1 MAMKETERDA
11 PGSSA
16 ALASPAFM
24 LQGVV
29 PLPTPLRLKDGDA
42 KENWRRW
49 KQLWEVVSGLKS
61 QPKAYRFAT
70 FVTCVGH
77 EALDLCD
84 AMQFESERDKTDI
97 DKILEALEG
106 HVMGLVNITYERF
119 LFNKRDQQQ
128 GESFNDYLTTL
139 KGMIRTC
146 EYGMMAEELLRDRL
160 ICGIKEDGFRK
171 TLLQK
176 RNLTFTMCTDICRMA
191 EVATKQMKS
200 IAETD
205 TGMVQVVRRQ
215 DQDSQ
220 SKGYVKRQE
229 QRQIN
234 CHYCGNRHLRGKD
247 KCPAFGKECQLCGK
261 WNHVASVCRSRTASK
276 VHAVSTT
283 VEEEELMTVD
293 VNPECVATVSG
304 GSPTKIYVKLI
315 VQGKQVT
322 FQLDT
327 GATCNILS
335 SSDLPP
341 GVEIVPTMQKLTLF
355 DASLLQPLGKCHV
368 KVMNPKNGNR
378 YKGEFVVVDKSST
391 SLLGARSIQQM
402 SLMTVRY
409 DNILQVTQ
417 TDINKT
423 ARDLQSP
430 LTLAQV
436 LYQYNEVF
444 DNKLGTL
451 PGQIHLEV
459 DQSITPM
466 QEPVRRVPVA
476 VKETLIKEIEDMEK
490 DGVIKKVDEPTDWIS
505 PLVIVKKPN
514 GRLRICMDPKQLN
527 RALKRAHYLTVTVDE
542 ILPQLSKAKVFSV
555 CDVKSG
561 FWHVVLDEESSY
573 LTTFGTPIGR
583 LLV

>member
-1 MAMKETERDA
+1 MC
-11 PGSSA
+11 SH
-16 ALASPAFM
+16 
-24 LQGVV
+24 
-29 PLPTPLRLKDGDA
+29 
-42 KENWRRW
+42 
-49 KQLWEVVSGLKS
+49 
-61 QPKAYRFAT
+61 
-70 FVTCVGH
+70 C
-77 EALDLCD
+77 
-84 AMQFESERDKTDI
+84 
-97 DKILEALEG
+97 
-106 HVMGLVNITYERF
+106 
-119 LFNKRDQQQ
+119 
-128 GESFNDYLTTL
+128 
-139 KGMIRTC
+139 IR
-146 EYGMMAEELLRDRL
+146 
-160 ICGIKEDGFRK
+160 
-171 TLLQK
+171 
-176 RNLTFTMCTDICRMA
+176 
-191 EVATKQMKS
+191 
-200 IAETD
+200 
-205 TGMVQVVRRQ
+205 
-215 DQDSQ
+215 
-220 SKGYVKRQE
+220 GY
-229 QRQIN
+229 
-234 CHYCGNRHLRGKD
+234 
-247 KCPAFGKECQLCGK
+247 
-261 WNHVASVCRSRTASK
+261 
-276 VHAVSTT
+276 
-283 VEEEELMTVD
+283 
-293 VNPECVATVSG
+293 
-304 GSPTKIYVKLI
+304 PTKIYVKLI

-327 GATCNILS
+327 GATCNILG

-402 SLMTVRY
+402 SLMRVRY

-417 TDINKT
+417 TDINRT

-459 DQSITPM
+459 DQSITPV

-476 VKETLIKEIEDMEK
+476 VRETLIKEIGDMEK
-490 DGVIKKVDEPTDWIS
+490 DGVFKKVDEPTDWVS

-573 LTTFGTPIGR
+573 LTTFGTPTGR
-583 LLV
+583 YRWLRMPFGITCTSARTI